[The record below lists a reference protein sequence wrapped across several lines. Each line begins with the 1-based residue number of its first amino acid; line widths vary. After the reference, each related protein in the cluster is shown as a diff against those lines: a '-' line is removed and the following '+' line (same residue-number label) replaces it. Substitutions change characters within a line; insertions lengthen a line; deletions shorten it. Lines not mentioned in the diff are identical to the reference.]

1 MQTTDFGNRED
12 RAERWR
18 LDIPSIGSIF
28 LEREVSAGSVIVR
41 EVRREDASK
50 VALAEND
57 DMVQALAPD
66 WADESLREGVLPRAL
81 RGGENFS
88 DADALH
94 PLPEGVTVDC
104 IAVAEE
110 VGRRG
115 VVWEGVDDLLSGPAG
130 GRMLGDIEMDDSSAM
145 MSEHDENEEYTQACR
160 GNREEIEGDEISDM
174 VGEERPPGLWR
185 LRAPLR
191 HQPGHGALTEVDAE
205 LEELGMDAWR
215 TSQGIRR
222 GHTPDQSLDFRIDGR
237 ATSGRTARE
246 LGPVLT
252 KTTPLP
258 SQHSVRSHDY
268 EGLLPPGPDS
278 GQPDPEEAINS
289 AEGRPH
295 HRSFV
300 HEELLTQGQIL
311 ESQLAV
317 AAKEEGEKPK
327 QVE

>member
-1 MQTTDFGNRED
+1 MQATNFRNRED
-12 RAERWR
+12 RAVRWR

-28 LEREVSAGSVIVR
+28 LEREVSAGPVILR
-41 EVRREDASK
+41 EVRREDSSK
-50 VALAEND
+50 VTLAEND
-57 DMVQALAPD
+57 DVVQALAANR
-66 WADESLREGVLPRAL
+66 ADKSLREGILPRTL

-115 VVWEGVDDLLSGPAG
+115 IVWEGVDDLLSGPAG
-130 GRMLGDIEMDDSSAM
+130 GRMLGDIEMDDPSAM
-145 MSEHDENEEYTQACR
+145 VSEHDENEEYTQACR

-174 VGEERPPGLWR
+174 VGEKGPPRLGWR
-185 LRAPLR
+185 CAPLR
-191 HQPGHGALTEVDAE
+191 HQPGNGALTEVEAE

-215 TSQGIRR
+215 TPEGIRR
-222 GHTPDQSLDFRIDGR
+222 GHAPDQSLDLGVDGR
-237 ATSGRTARE
+237 ATSGRAARE
-246 LGPVLT
+246 LGPVPA
-252 KTTPLP
+252 KAPPLP
-258 SQHSVRSHDY
+258 PQDGVGSDDH

-289 AEGRPH
+289 AEGRPR

-300 HEELLTQGQIL
+300 HGELLTQGQIL
-311 ESQLAV
+311 EGQLVV